1 MDNQNKVLEYANKLE
16 HILCHYLECDY
27 TEFGVKANDNLNR
40 YNWQSPINFALGYRY
55 ASSNK
60 DPKVKA
66 DIDYFLGNVL
76 EGQSIG
82 DVVEKYEYYGYD
94 SPEAAFE
101 YIDKTIE
108 QLRKILFSQQ

>member
-27 TEFGVKANDNLNR
+27 TEFGVKANDNLTR

-82 DVVEKYEYYGYD
+82 DVVENMNTMVMTPQKLHL
-94 SPEAAFE
+94 S
-101 YIDKTIE
+101 
-108 QLRKILFSQQ
+108 ILTKPLNS